1 MLPLVIKYLITVNAF
16 VLEEDR
22 SWFTNYTIL
31 VGRSLLAE
39 RYHFSDVSKLTTLL
53 IKTGF
58 IDKLSKFHIWVT
70 QVIAV
75 IPRIVLAEVIVIAE
89 IIFRSVTA
97 SLVNTNT
104 YNLLNNALFTSE
116 DQVWY
121 IAMEWIATRTS
132 LAHVPHKHVFKQF
145 LWLLRWFFVLHIT
158 KKDWRIQK
166 RKYREVKQKDF

>member
-1 MLPLVIKYLITVNAF
+1 M
-16 VLEEDR
+16 
-22 SWFTNYTIL
+22 
-31 VGRSLLAE
+31 LAE

-53 IKTGF
+53 IKTGL

-70 QVIAV
+70 KVVAV

-116 DQVWY
+116 DQVWD
-121 IAMEWIATRTS
+121 IAME
-132 LAHVPHKHVFKQF
+132 
-145 LWLLRWFFVLHIT
+145 
-158 KKDWRIQK
+158 
-166 RKYREVKQKDF
+166 